1 MQCPQCGTHNPEGSE
16 WCSLCLVR
24 FDRLVEEA
32 TPSEARVHVAERAL
46 PSAAA
51 VGAGLEGK
59 GDVEVVAGPLRKAG
73 DVVEWVCPR
82 CERANPLDLT
92 SCGLCGTSFYEAF
105 GPQEQETP
113 TTSRSAPVAAG
124 LSVLPGAG
132 HFYLGRPA
140 EGVVRLMLAVWWIS
154 TGLLVRSSPGPLLLV
169 KVTYLLAAGVLV
181 LLSVADAYR
190 AAEDAKAP
198 ALLSRRVVMYGSL
211 ALIGLLMM
219 SLAIAT
225 QIST

>member
-24 FDRLVEEA
+24 FDRLVEET
-32 TPSEARVHVAERAL
+32 TPPEAKGQVAEEAL
-46 PSAAA
+46 ASAAA
-51 VGAGLEGK
+51 IRASVAGK
-59 GDVEVVAGPLRKAG
+59 GDVEVAAGPLRKAG

-105 GPQEQETP
+105 GPAEQEAP
-113 TTSRSAPVAAG
+113 ARLRSAPVAAG

-140 EGVVRLMLAVWWIS
+140 EGFVRILLAAWWLS
-154 TGLLVRSSPGPLLLV
+154 TGVLVRTSPGPLLVV
-169 KVTYLLAAGVLV
+169 KLTHLLAVGVLV
-181 LLSVADAYR
+181 LLSIADAYR
-190 AAEDAKAP
+190 TAEDAKVP
-198 ALLSRRVVMYGSL
+198 ALLSRKVIMYGSL
-211 ALIGLLMM
+211 TLIGLLMVA
-219 SLAIAT
+219 LAIAT